1 MLEVTDDALKFLAE
15 MMDQMGSNQKIRLS
29 MMET

>member
-15 MMDQMGSNQKIRLS
+15 MMDQMGGNQKIRLS